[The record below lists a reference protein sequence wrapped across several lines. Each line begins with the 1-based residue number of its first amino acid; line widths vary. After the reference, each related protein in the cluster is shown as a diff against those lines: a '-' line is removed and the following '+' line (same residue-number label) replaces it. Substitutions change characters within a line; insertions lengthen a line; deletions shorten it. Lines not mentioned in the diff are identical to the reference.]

1 MPLWYQG
8 VRSSVLILHAI
19 IGVFVF
25 GYSYR
30 RKRGFRWRLPVA
42 IAIAAGIAYWFQRL
56 FYTPGIS
63 AVAIMTQSA
72 TSIACYLLVLGIC
85 CFCLEE
91 SFGTVAYVTTFG
103 MAIQGSG
110 GCLKTIVKMI
120 PFINRLAKHNLG
132 ILLADFLCYG
142 GLFLAAF
149 FVFRP
154 FTRKRENILGN
165 KSKAIFTAAML
176 ALYLGTTWL
185 SRDYSQ
191 GQNQLSPLV
200 SNVYAL
206 LLDFMIFA
214 VQYSILEQ
222 ERMAAHMETMRELI
236 HQQRAQYD
244 ASHESVQLINEK
256 YHDLKNLLGSVQAV
270 LPPEELAQLKASIE
284 RYDIQVHSGF
294 EVLDVVLTEKM
305 DLCLQRSIDFTCNL
319 GQTDFGFL
327 DEMDLYALFNNA
339 ISNAINAVSA
349 LPEGK
354 ERYILL
360 SANQQNNIVTV
371 HVENPCTGDISF
383 IDGIPQ
389 TSKDPAWHGFGMK
402 SMLRTAEKYGGAL
415 SASIED
421 GNFQL
426 DILLLMPVC

>member
-1 MPLWYQG
+1 
-8 VRSSVLILHAI
+8 
-19 IGVFVF
+19 
-25 GYSYR
+25 
-30 RKRGFRWRLPVA
+30 
-42 IAIAAGIAYWFQRL
+42 
-56 FYTPGIS
+56 
-63 AVAIMTQSA
+63 
-72 TSIACYLLVLGIC
+72 
-85 CFCLEE
+85 
-91 SFGTVAYVTTFG
+91 
-103 MAIQGSG
+103 
-110 GCLKTIVKMI
+110 
-120 PFINRLAKHNLG
+120 
-132 ILLADFLCYG
+132 
-142 GLFLAAF
+142 
-149 FVFRP
+149 
-154 FTRKRENILGN
+154 
-165 KSKAIFTAAML
+165 
-176 ALYLGTTWL
+176 
-185 SRDYSQ
+185 
-191 GQNQLSPLV
+191 
-200 SNVYAL
+200 
-206 LLDFMIFA
+206 
-214 VQYSILEQ
+214 
-222 ERMAAHMETMRELI
+222 METMRELI

-305 DLCLQRSIDFTCNL
+305 DLCVQRGIDFTCNL

-327 DEMDLYALFNNA
+327 DEMDLY
-339 ISNAINAVSA
+339 AVSA

-415 SASIED
+415 SASIEN

>member
-1 MPLWYQG
+1 MPLWYREI
-8 VRSSVLILHAI
+8 RSSVLIFHAI
-19 IGVFVF
+19 IGVLIF

-30 RKRGFRWRLPVA
+30 WKRGIQWRLPVTALIGAA
-42 IAIAAGIAYWFQRL
+42 ISCVYQHLVYI
-56 FYTPGIS
+56 PGIS
-63 AVAIMTQSA
+63 AAAIMTQSSM
-72 TSIACYLLVLGIC
+72 SIVCYLLVLGIC
-85 CFCLEE
+85 YFCLEE
-91 SFGTVAYVTTFG
+91 SLGTVAYVTTFG
-103 MAIQGSG
+103 IATQGAG
-110 GCLKTIVKMI
+110 GCIKTVFKMI
-120 PFINRLAKHNLG
+120 PWINQLANHSWG
-132 ILLADFLCYG
+132 ILLVDFMCYG
-142 GLFLAAF
+142 GLFTAVF
-149 FVFRP
+149 FAFRP
-154 FTRKRENILGN
+154 FTRIRENILGN
-165 KSKAIFTAAML
+165 KSKSIFTAAML

-191 GQNQLSPLV
+191 GQNQLSV
-200 SNVYAL
+200 MVANVYAL

-244 ASHESVQLINEK
+244 ASRDSVQLINEK
-256 YHDLKNLLGSVQAV
+256 YHDLKNLLSSVQSV
-270 LPPEELAQLKASIE
+270 LPQEELLRLKTSIE

-305 DLCLQRSIDFTCNL
+305 NLCLQRNIDFTCNL
-319 GQTDFGFL
+319 GNTDFSFL
-327 DEMDLYALFNNA
+327 EEMDLYTLFNNS

-349 LPEGK
+349 LPEWK

-371 HVENPCTGDISF
+371 HVENPCTGDIAF
-383 IDGIPQ
+383 VDGIPQ
-389 TSKDPAWHGFGMK
+389 TSKDPNWHGFGMK
-402 SMLRTAEKYGGAL
+402 SMTRTAEKYSGTL